1 MISAL
6 GFATS
11 GLGSSLSHGVVLSSP
26 GPGARCLKAPQT
38 FRARKAIFSLSVSKN
53 REVYMPETSCLKR
66 TSAHIVL
73 DKVCLL

>member
-53 REVYMPETSCLKR
+53 REV
-66 TSAHIVL
+66 
-73 DKVCLL
+73 

>member
-26 GPGARCLKAPQT
+26 GPGVRCSKAPQT

-53 REVYMPETSCLKR
+53 REVCTPETPCMKG
-66 TSAHIVL
+66 TSVHI
-73 DKVCLL
+73 KNM

>member
-26 GPGARCLKAPQT
+26 GPGVRCSKAPQT

-53 REVYMPETSCLKR
+53 TEV
-66 TSAHIVL
+66 
-73 DKVCLL
+73 